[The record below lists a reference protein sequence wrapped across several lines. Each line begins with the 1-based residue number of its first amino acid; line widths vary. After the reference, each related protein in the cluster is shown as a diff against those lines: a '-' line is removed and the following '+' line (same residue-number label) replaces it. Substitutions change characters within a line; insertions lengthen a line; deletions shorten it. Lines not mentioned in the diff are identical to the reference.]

1 MTAETIPRALIM
13 PRTHETTESNKTGSW
28 RFLRPR
34 YENKTSPCS
43 AACPAGEDIAMI
55 EMLAGRGL
63 FKEAWETILLENPL
77 PGTCGRVCFHPCE
90 GVCNR
95 KDFDASV
102 AVHGVERFLADAA
115 ARNDLKPV
123 LEKLPRRPHRVAVVG
138 SGPAGLSA
146 AWFLG
151 LLGYGCDVYEAL
163 PEAGGVLRWGIPE
176 YRLPSPV
183 LNVEIAR
190 IESGGARILRGRPVT
205 MESLDGLRKDYSAVF
220 LGCGL
225 SRGAPLRIYGEAPD
239 AVTDGLVFLRNVRG
253 GQPPPCDGLSA
264 VIGGGN
270 TAVDIA
276 RTVVRLG
283 GKAAILYRR
292 RREDMPAFQDEVSMA
307 LEEGVELHQLLAP
320 EAIRPLGRR
329 YGLALKRMRVE
340 GRDRDGRGRVVP
352 TGETT
357 EMEVERVF
365 TATGAEAAQPWQ
377 RPPSGRES
385 GISLSHCVIVSEDGA
400 NPLVYGGDPVNETKN
415 VTQAIASGKQAA
427 MALDTFFQEGM
438 EAVEARLAECRVG
451 NGPALSMEIYMG
463 GPRRLRSSHVVQPGE
478 INRDYFRFGARMT
491 QPRLLVEERIDSF
504 DEIDLRV
511 SAGTSIR
518 EAERCFN
525 CGLCN
530 QCDNC
535 YVFCPDVAVRR
546 GRDMNDRRIDYDYCK
561 GCGLCAAECPRNAVT
576 LEKEDAP

>member
-1 MTAETIPRALIM
+1 MNAEMTPKSLIM
-13 PRTHETTESNKTGSW
+13 PRSHETTESNKTGSW

-43 AACPAGEDIAMI
+43 AACPAGEDVAMI
-55 EMLAGRGL
+55 EMLAGQGL
-63 FKEAWETILLENPL
+63 FKEAWETVLRENPL

-95 KDFDASV
+95 KDFDAPV
-102 AVHGVERFLADAA
+102 AVHGIERFLADTA

-123 LEKLPRRPHRVAVVG
+123 LEKRPRQPHPVAVVG

-151 LLGYGCDVYEAL
+151 LLGYDCDIYESL
-163 PEAGGVLRWGIPE
+163 PEAGGLLRWGIPE
-176 YRLPSPV
+176 YRLPASV

-190 IESGGARILRGRPVT
+190 IESCGARILRRRPVT
-205 MESLDGLRKDYSAVF
+205 MESLNKLRGDYSAVF

-225 SRGAPLRIYGEAPD
+225 SRGAPLGIPGEGSD
-239 AVTDGLVFLRNVRG
+239 SVRDGLAFLRNVRKG
-253 GQPPPCDGLSA
+253 EAPSCDGFSA

-292 RREDMPAFQDEVSMA
+292 RREDMPAFRDEVAMA
-307 LEEGVELHQLLAP
+307 LEEGVDLHELLAP
-320 EAIRPLGRR
+320 EAIRPRGRR
-329 YGLALKRMRVE
+329 YGLVLRKMRIE

-352 TGETT
+352 AGETT

-365 TATGAEAAQPWQ
+365 TATGADAAQPWH
-377 RPPSGRES
+377 RPPSGS
-385 GISLSHCVIVSEDGA
+385 GISLSHCVLLSEDKA

-427 MALDTFFQEGM
+427 MALDTFFHEGIG
-438 EAVEARLAECRVG
+438 AVEARLAECRVG
-451 NGPALSMEIYMG
+451 SGPALSMEIYMG
-463 GPRRLRSSHVVQPGE
+463 GPRRLRSSHIVQPGE
-478 INRDYFRFGARMT
+478 INTDYFRFGNRMT
-491 QPRLLVEERIDSF
+491 QPRLLVEERAASF
-504 DEIDLRV
+504 EEIDLRI

-518 EAERCFN
+518 EAGRCFN

-535 YVFCPDVAVRR
+535 YIFCPDVAVRR
-546 GRDMNDRRIDYDYCK
+546 GRDMKDRHIDYDYCK

-576 LEKEDAP
+576 LGKEDAP